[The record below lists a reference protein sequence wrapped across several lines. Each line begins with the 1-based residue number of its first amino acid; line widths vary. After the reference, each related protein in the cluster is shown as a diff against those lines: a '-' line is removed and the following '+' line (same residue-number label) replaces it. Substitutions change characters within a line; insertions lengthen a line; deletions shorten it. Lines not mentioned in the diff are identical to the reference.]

1 MTTALIDADIVAFRA
16 AAKVQDK
23 FDGEVVADPRVAIR
37 EAEVIIE
44 QWTKFIKPNMI
55 FLCFSCPTRQYFRN
69 DIYPEYKQNRS
80 GLEKPPALTAVTEY
94 LKDKYKTIV
103 YPGLEADDVMGIC
116 ASDPRFYNPIIV
128 SIDKDMQTVPG
139 KFINPDKMRRAVKN
153 NPALADLM
161 MFKQALTG
169 DSTDNYKG
177 IPGVGPKKAEKILQ
191 GARQNALWTDIS
203 QAFLDAKLTTD
214 YAITMVRLARILRYE
229 DYNHETGEVQ
239 LWHPT
244 TPVWMTPSALTTTS
258 SKTESKST
266 TSSNKSAPDSPET
279 KHVQSQTSSSTSADI
294 EVKTT
299 VIPQSSISKKQG
311 GISKNSSAALKRKR
325 AQKQKKEQEDDNSNS

>member
-23 FDGEVVADPRVAIR
+23 FDGELVADYRVAIR
-37 EAEVIIE
+37 EAEHIIE
-44 QWTKFIKPNMI
+44 QWTKFVKPNTI
-55 FLCFSCPTRQYFRN
+55 FLCFSCETRQYFRK
-69 DIYPEYKQNRS
+69 DIYPEYKANRS
-80 GLEKPPALTAVTEY
+80 GLEKPPALAAVTDY
-94 LKDKYKTIV
+94 LKDKYKTIE
-103 YPGLEADDVMGIC
+103 YKGLEADDVMGIC
-116 ASDPRFYNPIIV
+116 ASDPRFYNPVIV

-139 KFINPDKMRRAVKN
+139 KYINPDKMRRAVKN

-161 MFKQALTG
+161 MFQQALTG

-177 IPGVGPKKAEKILQ
+177 IPGVGIKKAEKILE
-191 GARQNALWTDIS
+191 GARRSNLWGDIV

-229 DYNHETGEVQ
+229 DYNHETGEVR

-244 TPVWMTPSALTTTS
+244 QPVWMTPSALTITS
-258 SKTESKST
+258 STTESKST

-279 KHVQSQTSSSTSADI
+279 KPVQSQTSSSTSVDTEA
-294 EVKTT
+294 KTT
-299 VIPQSSISKKQG
+299 DIPQSSISKKRV

-325 AQKQKKEQEDDNSNS
+325 EQMEQQNDNSNS

>member
-23 FDGEVVADPRVAIR
+23 FDGELVADPRVAIR
-37 EAEVIIE
+37 EAENIIQ
-44 QWTKFIKPNMI
+44 QWTKYIKPNMI
-55 FLCFSCPTRQYFRN
+55 FLCFSCETRQYFRN

-94 LKDKYKTIV
+94 LKSKYKTIE
-103 YPGLEADDVMGIC
+103 YKGLEADDVMGIC
-116 ASDPRFYNPIIV
+116 ASDPRFYNPVIV

-139 KFINPDKMRRAVKN
+139 KFINPDKMRRAVRN

-177 IPGVGPKKAEKILQ
+177 IPGVGPKKAEKILEQ
-191 GARQNALWTDIS
+191 ARRDNLWGALA

-214 YAITMVRLARILRYE
+214 YGITMVRLARILRYE
-229 DYNHETGEVQ
+229 DYNHETGEVR
-239 LWHPT
+239 LWHPSN
-244 TPVWMTPSALTTTS
+244 PEWMTPSALTITS
-258 SKTESKST
+258 STESKST

-279 KHVQSQTSSSTSADI
+279 KPPQSQTSSSTSVDTEA
-294 EVKTT
+294 KTT
-299 VIPQSSISKKQG
+299 DIPQSSISAKRS
-311 GISKNSSAALKRKR
+311 GISKGSSAAVKRKR
-325 AQKQKKEQEDDNSNS
+325 KQMEQTNDSNS